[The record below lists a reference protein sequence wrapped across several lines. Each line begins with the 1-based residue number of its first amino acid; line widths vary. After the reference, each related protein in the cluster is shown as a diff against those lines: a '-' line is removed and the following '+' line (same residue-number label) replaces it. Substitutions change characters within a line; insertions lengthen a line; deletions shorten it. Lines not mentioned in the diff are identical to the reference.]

1 MSGIIASNAGRS
13 SGLVKTGS
21 SGDSWNYKSEVATT
35 SGSSQEFTSIS
46 SGVRHVWITLR
57 EVGNST
63 DAEVRI
69 ILGDDGY
76 ENTGYRCVAS
86 STSEDGIFVDVT
98 DGFCLVGRDTRYDTN
113 MRLTGMVEL
122 VRNDDSNHQWTCW
135 GMVHAHHQTGS
146 SDTFHSFCGT
156 KQLSAELAKIKLE
169 LSTGNFD
176 TGSMIMHSE

>member
-1 MSGIIASNAGRS
+1 MNSGATAPEWAAAG
-13 SGLVKTGS
+13 G
-21 SGDSWNYKSEVATT
+21 GDTWNYKSAVATT

-69 ILGDDGY
+69 ILGDDAY
-76 ENTGYRCVAS
+76 EATGYRCVAS

-98 DGFCLVGRDTRYDTN
+98 DGFCLVGRDTLYDTN

-122 VRNDDSNHQWTCW
+122 VLNDDSNHEWTCW

-146 SDTFHSFCGT
+146 SDTFQSFCGI

-169 LSTGNFD
+169 LSTGTFD
-176 TGSMIMHSE
+176 TGAIIMHSE